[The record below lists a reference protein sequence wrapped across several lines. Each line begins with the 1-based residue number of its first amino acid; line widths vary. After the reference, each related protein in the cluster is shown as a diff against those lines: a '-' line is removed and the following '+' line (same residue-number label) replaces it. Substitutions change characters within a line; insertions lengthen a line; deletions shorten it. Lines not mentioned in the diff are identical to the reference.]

1 MSNYETLANAIIL
14 QAVRDWRDA
23 CRISKSYPEIFAEGQ
38 KQKDIERFFRS
49 SWFGVLTNVDGRLLL
64 RKLQEE
70 QAS

>member
-1 MSNYETLANAIIL
+1 MTSYEALANAIIL

-23 CRISKSYPEIFAEGQ
+23 CRILRSYPENLSEEQ
-38 KQKDIERFFRS
+38 KRNAVEQFFRS
-49 SWFGVLTNVDGRLLL
+49 SWFGVLTNVDGRLLV

>member
-1 MSNYETLANAIIL
+1 MSGYEALANAVIL

-23 CRISKSYPEIFAEGQ
+23 CRILKSYPENFSEEQ
-38 KQKDIERFFRS
+38 KRKAVERFFRS
-49 SWFGVLTNVDGRLLL
+49 DWFGILTDVDGRLLL